1 MWSYES
7 TVGSGDSVYF
17 LTQNLRR
24 AAFSPLK
31 KKTKNCF
38 ALFYRVGYTKEE
50 DYVLYCTAQGT
61 LLNAMCCFYSL
72 NGIMLRLLILD
83 LKQFHPD
90 FQAMSSE

>member
-61 LLNAMCCFYSL
+61 LLNAMWQPGWEGSL
-72 NGIMLRLLILD
+72 GENGYM
-83 LKQFHPD
+83 
-90 FQAMSSE
+90 